1 MPFPANRRP
10 HVWGS
15 PVPNPIRTVFPSR
28 TLCVAF
34 ALLMVAATNPAMR
47 AHATEAEHWRG
58 GNGDR
63 AAATAVA
70 AAPDAP
76 TSLTATAYGTTTINL
91 LWAAPTNNGG
101 TAITGYRIEALSRYE
116 SNLGRIDTEETGEWR
131 VLVENTGDTNVSY
144 SHTGLAPNTVL
155 SYRVSAINDD
165 GVSEPSNEDEVRT
178 GLLGGGTAP
187 TINSVTVNDTVME
200 ITFDQTLDAN
210 SIPGQVFFPIKVSGN
225 GGDYRPQHVTIQG
238 AKVTLTLA
246 EENGINHGERVHVR
260 YYQPTDIHGEVFVPM
275 SHGALKSPAG
285 NPVEK
290 TMWNSA
296 TNNTPPRIT
305 LVLNPASINE
315 NGGVSTVT
323 ATMPSA
329 PESAVTLTLTPES
342 IVPAVDDDFTLSG
355 TTLTIA
361 QGATTSTETLTIT
374 AVDNEVKE
382 GHKTVMVRVLRED
395 YPINEVAAKPFTVAL
410 MIIDD
415 ESPPPVVSS
424 PNPPTFSGPLPPPY
438 VPPGTISDAPENLRA
453 TAGDEQVILSWDAP
467 GYDGGAQITGYAYR
481 LKENGEPFG
490 VADLGAWRDIPGGA
504 STRSYTATDLRNGIV
519 YNFEVR
525 AENEHG
531 GGIPA
536 KATVTLSVSA
546 GSGGQSAGAGGPTS
560 VGTESEELPTE
571 VALMGNYPNP
581 FNPQTTIDYALPK
594 AGDVSLIVYDML
606 GREVDVLLDG
616 PQAAGRHTVRFGA
629 NHLPNGTYVYR
640 LVAADKTITRTM
652 VLVK

>member
-1 MPFPANRRP
+1 
-10 HVWGS
+10 
-15 PVPNPIRTVFPSR
+15 
-28 TLCVAF
+28 
-34 ALLMVAATNPAMR
+34 MVAATNPAMR

-63 AAATAVA
+63 VAATEAF

-76 TSLTATAYGTTTINL
+76 TNLTATRSGTATVNL
-91 LWAAPTNNGG
+91 SWTAPTNNGG
-101 TAITGYRIEALSRYE
+101 TAITGYRIEAFSRYE
-116 SNLGRIDTEETGEWR
+116 SNLGLIDREETGEWR

-144 SHTGLAPNTVL
+144 SHTGLAPNTLL
-155 SYRVSAINDD
+155 SYRVLAINDD
-165 GVSEPSNEDEVRT
+165 GVSEPSNEDEART

-187 TINSVTVNDTVME
+187 TINSVTVNDTEMVM
-200 ITFDQTLDAN
+200 TFNQALDEN
-210 SIPGQVFFPIKVSGN
+210 SMPGGVFFPIKVSGN
-225 GGDYRPQHVTIQG
+225 GGDYRPENVTLQG

-246 EENGINHGERVHVR
+246 EVDGINHGERVHVR
-260 YYQPTDIHGEVFVPM
+260 YYQPTYLEGDVFLPM
-275 SHGALKSPAG
+275 SGGLKSSAR

-290 TMWNSA
+290 TMWNSV

-315 NGGVSTVT
+315 DGGVSTLTASIPSPVT
-323 ATMPSA
+323 G
-329 PESAVTLTLTPES
+329 AVTLTITPEP
-342 IVPAVDDDFTLSG
+342 IAPAVDADFTLSG

-382 GHKTVMVRVLRED
+382 GHKTVMLRVLREN
-395 YPINEVAAKPFTVAL
+395 YPINEVAAKPFTVDL

-415 ESPPPVVSS
+415 ESPRPVVTS
-424 PNPPTFSGPLPPPY
+424 PNPPTFTGPPP
-438 VPPGTISDAPENLRA
+438 PPFELPGTISDAPENLRA

-467 GYDGGAQITGYAYR
+467 GYNGGEEITGYAYR

-490 VADLGAWRDIPGGA
+490 VADLGAWQDLPGGA
-504 STRSYTATDLRNGIV
+504 STRSYTVTGLTNGIV
-519 YNFEVR
+519 YKFEVR

-546 GSGGQSAGAGGPTS
+546 GSGGPKP
-560 VGTESEELPTE
+560 VNTESEELPTE

-581 FNPQTTIDYALPK
+581 FNPQTTIGYALPK

-629 NHLPNGTYVYR
+629 NHLPNGAYVYR

>member
-58 GNGDR
+58 GDGDR
-63 AAATAVA
+63 VAATAVA

-76 TSLTATAYGTTTINL
+76 TSLTATAYGTATVNL
-91 LWAAPTNNGG
+91 LWTAPTNNGG
-101 TAITGYRIEALSRYE
+101 AAITGYRIEALSRYE

-165 GVSEPSNEDEVRT
+165 GVSEPSNEDEART

-187 TINSVTVNDTVME
+187 TINSVTVNDTEME

-210 SIPGQVFFPIKVSGN
+210 SIPGQVFFPIKVFGN

-238 AKVTLTLA
+238 ARVTLTLA

-260 YYQPTDIHGEVFVPM
+260 YYQPTYLEGDVFLPM
-275 SHGALKSPAG
+275 SGGLKSPAG

-290 TMWNSA
+290 TMWNSV

-315 NGGVSTVT
+315 KGGVGTVT
-323 ATMPSA
+323 ATIPS
-329 PESAVTLTLTPES
+329 PITEEVTLTLTPEP
-342 IVPAVDDDFTLSG
+342 IAPAVDTSFTLSR
-355 TTLTIA
+355 TTATLTIA
-361 QGATTSTETLTIT
+361 QGATTSTDTLTIT
-374 AVDNEVKE
+374 AVDNDVKE

-415 ESPPPVVSS
+415 ESPPPLSIPFIS
-424 PNPPTFSGPLPPPY
+424 PSEPSPPPKPTLD
-438 VPPGTISDAPENLRA
+438 PPLYLRS
-453 TAGDEQVILSWDAP
+453 TPGNEQVRLTWSPPFYDP
-467 GYDGGAQITGYAYR
+467 GDITGYAYR
-481 LKENGEPFG
+481 YRESNQYFG
-490 VADLGAWRDIPGGA
+490 FDAPVTWSDIPGGA
-504 STRSYTATDLRNGIV
+504 NARSYTVTGLTNGLE
-519 YNFEVR
+519 YMFEVR
-525 AENEHG
+525 AENPNG
-531 GGIPA
+531 GGTSA
-536 KATVTLSVSA
+536 NTTVRLPL
-546 GSGGQSAGAGGPTS
+546 SGGRSAGAGGPTS

-581 FNPQTTIDYALPK
+581 FNPETTIDYELPQTSEVYL
-594 AGDVSLIVYDML
+594 AVYDLL
-606 GREVDVLLDG
+606 GHEAAVLVDGL
-616 PQAAGRHTVRFGA
+616 QSAGRHMVRFDA
-629 NHLPNGTYVYR
+629 SNLPSGPYVYR
-640 LVAADKTITRTM
+640 LQTGDKIVARTM
-652 VLVK
+652 ILVK

>member
-1 MPFPANRRP
+1 
-10 HVWGS
+10 
-15 PVPNPIRTVFPSR
+15 
-28 TLCVAF
+28 
-34 ALLMVAATNPAMR
+34 MVAATNPAMR

-63 AAATAVA
+63 VAATAVA

-76 TSLTATAYGTTTINL
+76 TSLTATASGTTTINL

-116 SNLGRIDTEETGEWR
+116 SNLGLIDREETGEWR

-144 SHTGLAPNTVL
+144 SHTGLAPNTLL
-155 SYRVSAINDD
+155 SYRVLAINDD
-165 GVSEPSNEDEVRT
+165 GVSEPSNEDEART

-187 TINSVTVNDTVME
+187 TINSVTVNDTEMVM
-200 ITFDQTLDAN
+200 TFNQALDED
-210 SIPGQVFFPIKVSGN
+210 SMPGGVFFPIKVSGN
-225 GGDYRPQHVTIQG
+225 GGDYRPENVTLQG

-246 EENGINHGERVHVR
+246 EVDGINHGERVHVR
-260 YYQPTDIHGEVFVPM
+260 YYQPTYVEGDVFLPM
-275 SHGALKSPAG
+275 SGGLKSPVE

-290 TMWNSA
+290 TMWNSV

-305 LVLNPASINE
+305 LVLDPASINE
-315 NGGVSTVT
+315 NGGMGTVT
-323 ATMPSA
+323 ATIPS
-329 PESAVTLTLTPES
+329 PVIEEVTLTLTPES
-342 IVPAVDDDFTLSG
+342 VAPAVDADFTLSG

-374 AVDNEVKE
+374 AVDNDVKE

-504 STRSYTATDLRNGIV
+504 STRSYTVTDLTNGIV

-546 GSGGQSAGAGGPTS
+546 GSGDPKS
-560 VGTESEELPTE
+560 VNTESEELPTE

-581 FNPQTTIDYALPK
+581 FNPQTTIDYALPQ
-594 AGDVSLIVYDML
+594 AGDVSLVVYDML

-629 NHLPNGTYVYR
+629 NHLPNGAYVYR

>member
-1 MPFPANRRP
+1 MLFPANRRP

-63 AAATAVA
+63 VAATAVA

-76 TSLTATAYGTTTINL
+76 TSLTATAYGTATVNL
-91 LWAAPTNNGG
+91 LWTAPTNNGG
-101 TAITGYRIEALSRYE
+101 AAITGYRIEALSRYE

-144 SHTGLAPNTVL
+144 SHTGLIPNTVL

-165 GVSEPSNEDEVRT
+165 GVSEPSNEDEART

-187 TINSVTVNDTVME
+187 TINSVTVNDTEME
-200 ITFDQTLDAN
+200 ITFDQALDEN
-210 SIPGQVFFPIKVSGN
+210 SMPGGVFFPIKVSGN
-225 GGDYRPQHVTIQG
+225 GGDYRPENVTLQG

-246 EENGINHGERVHVR
+246 EVDGINHGERVHVR
-260 YYQPTDIHGEVFVPM
+260 YYQPTYVEGDVFLPM
-275 SHGALKSPAG
+275 SGGLKSPVE

-290 TMWNSA
+290 TMWNSV

-305 LVLNPASINE
+305 LVLDPASINE
-315 NGGVSTVT
+315 NGGMGTVT
-323 ATMPSA
+323 ATIPS
-329 PESAVTLTLTPES
+329 PVIEEVTLTLTPKS
-342 IVPAVDDDFTLSG
+342 VAPAVDADFTLSG

-374 AVDNEVKE
+374 AVDNDVKE

-415 ESPPPVVSS
+415 ETPPPVVSS

-467 GYDGGAQITGYAYR
+467 GYDGGEEITGYAYR

-490 VADLGAWRDIPGGA
+490 VADLMAWRDIPGGA
-504 STRSYTATDLRNGIV
+504 STRSYTVTGLTNGIV
-519 YNFEVR
+519 YKFEVR

-546 GSGGQSAGAGGPTS
+546 GSGGQSAGSGGLTS
-560 VGTESEELPTE
+560 VNTESEELPTE

-581 FNPQTTIDYALPK
+581 FNPQTTIDYSLPK
-594 AGDVSLIVYDML
+594 ASDISLVVYDML
-606 GREVDVLLDG
+606 GREVEVLGDG
-616 PQAAGRHTVRFGA
+616 PQAAGQHTVRFDA

-640 LVAADKTITRTM
+640 LVATDKTITRTM
-652 VLVK
+652 VLLK

>member
-58 GNGDR
+58 GDGDR
-63 AAATAVA
+63 VAATAVA

-76 TSLTATAYGTTTINL
+76 TSLTATAYGTATVNL
-91 LWAAPTNNGG
+91 LWTAPTNNGG
-101 TAITGYRIEALSRYE
+101 AAITGYRIEALSRYE

-165 GVSEPSNEDEVRT
+165 GVSEPSNEDEART

-187 TINSVTVNDTVME
+187 TINSVTVNDTEME
-200 ITFDQTLDAN
+200 ITFDHTLDAN
-210 SIPGQVFFPIKVSGN
+210 SIPGQVFFPIKVFGN

-238 AKVTLTLA
+238 ARVTLTLA

-260 YYQPTDIHGEVFVPM
+260 YYQPTYLEGDVFLPM
-275 SHGALKSPAG
+275 SGGLKSPAG

-290 TMWNSA
+290 TMWNSV

-315 NGGVSTVT
+315 KGGVGTVT
-323 ATMPSA
+323 ATIPS
-329 PESAVTLTLTPES
+329 PITEEVTLTLTPEP
-342 IVPAVDDDFTLSG
+342 IAPAVDTSFTLSR
-355 TTLTIA
+355 TTATLTIA
-361 QGATTSTETLTIT
+361 QGATTSTDTLTIT
-374 AVDNEVKE
+374 AVDNDVKE

-415 ESPPPVVSS
+415 ESPPPLSIPFIS
-424 PNPPTFSGPLPPPY
+424 PSEPSPPPKPTLD
-438 VPPGTISDAPENLRA
+438 PPLYLRS
-453 TAGDEQVILSWDAP
+453 TPGNEQVRLTWSPPFYDP
-467 GYDGGAQITGYAYR
+467 GDITGYAYR
-481 LKENGEPFG
+481 YRESNQYFG
-490 VADLGAWRDIPGGA
+490 FDAPVTWSDIPGGA
-504 STRSYTATDLRNGIV
+504 NARSYTVTGLTNGLE
-519 YNFEVR
+519 YMFEVR
-525 AENEHG
+525 AENPNG
-531 GGIPA
+531 GGTSA
-536 KATVTLSVSA
+536 NTTVRLPL
-546 GSGGQSAGAGGPTS
+546 SGGRSAGAGGPTS

-581 FNPQTTIDYALPK
+581 FNPETTIDYELPQTSEVYL
-594 AGDVSLIVYDML
+594 AVYDLL
-606 GREVDVLLDG
+606 GHEAAVLVDGL
-616 PQAAGRHTVRFGA
+616 QSAGRHMVRFDA
-629 NHLPNGTYVYR
+629 SNLPSGPYVYR
-640 LVAADKTITRTM
+640 LQTGDKIVARTM
-652 VLVK
+652 ILVK

>member
-63 AAATAVA
+63 VVTTTVA

-76 TSLTATAYGTTTINL
+76 TSLTATASGTTTINL

-101 TAITGYRIEALSRYE
+101 AAITGYRIEAFSRYE
-116 SNLGRIDTEETGEWR
+116 SNLGLIDREETGEWR

-144 SHTGLAPNTVL
+144 SHTGLAPNTLL
-155 SYRVSAINDD
+155 SYRVLAINDD
-165 GVSEPSNEDEVRT
+165 GVSEPSNEDEART

-187 TINSVTVNDTVME
+187 TINSVTVNDTEMVM
-200 ITFDQTLDAN
+200 TFNQSLDAT
-210 SIPGQVFFPIKVSGN
+210 SMPGGVFFPIKVSGN
-225 GGDYRPQHVTIQG
+225 GGDYRPQDVTLQG
-238 AKVTLTLA
+238 TRVTLTLA
-246 EENGINHGERVHVR
+246 EVDGINHGERVHVR
-260 YYQPTDIHGEVFVPM
+260 YYQPTYVEGDVFLPM
-275 SHGALKSPAG
+275 SGGLKSPVG

-290 TMWNSA
+290 TMWNSV

-315 NGGVSTVT
+315 DGGVGTLT
-323 ATMPSA
+323 ATIPS
-329 PESAVTLTLTPES
+329 PITEEVTLTLTPEP
-342 IVPAVDDDFTLSG
+342 IAPAVDTSFTLSR
-355 TTLTIA
+355 TTATLTIA
-361 QGATTSTETLTIT
+361 QGATTSTDTLTIT
-374 AVDNEVKE
+374 AVDNDVKE

-415 ESPPPVVSS
+415 ESPPPLSIPFIS
-424 PNPPTFSGPLPPPY
+424 PSEPSPPPKLTLD
-438 VPPGTISDAPENLRA
+438 PPLYLRS
-453 TAGDEQVILSWDAP
+453 TPGNEQVRLTWSPPFYDP
-467 GYDGGAQITGYAYR
+467 GDITGYAYR
-481 LKENGEPFG
+481 YRESNQYFG
-490 VADLGAWRDIPGGA
+490 FDAPVTWSDIPGGA
-504 STRSYTATDLRNGIV
+504 NARSYTVTGLTNGLE
-519 YNFEVR
+519 YMFEVR
-525 AENEHG
+525 AENGDG
-531 GGIPA
+531 GGTSA
-536 KATVTLSVSA
+536 NTTVRLPL
-546 GSGGQSAGAGGPTS
+546 SGGRSGGAGGPKS

-581 FNPQTTIDYALPK
+581 FNPETTIDYELPQTSEVYL
-594 AGDVSLIVYDML
+594 AVYDLL
-606 GREVDVLLDG
+606 GHEAAVLVDGL
-616 PQAAGRHTVRFGA
+616 QSAGRHMVRFDA
-629 NHLPNGTYVYR
+629 SNLPSGPYVYR
-640 LVAADKTITRTM
+640 LQTGDKIVARTM
-652 VLVK
+652 ILVK

>member
-1 MPFPANRRP
+1 
-10 HVWGS
+10 
-15 PVPNPIRTVFPSR
+15 
-28 TLCVAF
+28 
-34 ALLMVAATNPAMR
+34 MVAATNPAMR

-63 AAATAVA
+63 VVTTTVA

-76 TSLTATAYGTTTINL
+76 TSLTATASGTTTVNL
-91 LWAAPTNNGG
+91 SWTAPTNNGG
-101 TAITGYRIEALSRYE
+101 TTITGYRIEAFSRYE
-116 SNLGRIDTEETGEWR
+116 SNLGLIDREETGEWR

-144 SHTGLAPNTVL
+144 SHTGLAPNTLL
-155 SYRVSAINDD
+155 SYRVLAINDD
-165 GVSEPSNEDEVRT
+165 GVSEPSNEDEART

-187 TINSVTVNDTVME
+187 TINSVTVNDTEMVM
-200 ITFDQTLDAN
+200 TFNQALDEN
-210 SIPGQVFFPIKVSGN
+210 SMPGGVFFPIKVSGN
-225 GGDYRPQHVTIQG
+225 GGDYRPENVTLQG

-246 EENGINHGERVHVR
+246 EVDGINHGEKVHVR
-260 YYQPTDIHGEVFVPM
+260 YYQPTYLEGDVFLPM
-275 SHGALKSPAG
+275 SGGLKSSAG

-290 TMWNSA
+290 TMWNSV

-305 LVLNPASINE
+305 LVLNPTSINE
-315 NGGVSTVT
+315 NGGMGTVT
-323 ATMPSA
+323 ATIPS
-329 PESAVTLTLTPES
+329 PITEEVTLTLTPES
-342 IVPAVDDDFTLSG
+342 VAPAVDADFTLSG

-374 AVDNEVKE
+374 AVDNDVKE

-395 YPINEVAAKPFTVAL
+395 YLINEVAAKPFTVAL

-504 STRSYTATDLRNGIV
+504 STRSYTVTDLTNGIV

-546 GSGGQSAGAGGPTS
+546 GSGGPKS
-560 VGTESEELPTE
+560 VNTESEELPTE

-629 NHLPNGTYVYR
+629 NHLPNGAYVYR